1 MNKYLI
7 SFLLVFI
14 VFDAMAVVPTKIFG
28 TQTVAMVCDYNN
40 INLSDIKDTPA
51 HKYRIDNSVVL
62 INDFADWQNWNANVE
77 FGTNVY
83 LDIKNLSSKNNGQ
96 KIEHVSNTDVVNVF
110 IRDADKLYKVNF
122 SAAGSDLFFN
132 LERETDYKKVF
143 KDSRGAF
150 LENIRL
156 NHPDDKMLS
165 AMDSALTMTEINSV
179 MNSSYHF
186 NPIILM
192 NPVKTLNRAVLID
205 FLSEANDGVGADV
218 DYMFSNK
225 INNYGGR
232 VYVANKY
239 NDLFFKIGLNF
250 NRFSY
255 SDNFNDFDGI
265 AYGLD
270 VRAKQYIK
278 SFWLDGIL
286 GINRSVFNADNIYVN
301 GDISDNPKGMSEYA
315 RISIGYDIKRVS
327 DFVLS
332 PFAGL
337 MFQKSDIMGLSDSDI
352 NLHTGITGKYNFV
365 MDGIKY
371 EYGAS
376 VATDEKANWNLE
388 TKVGFMSVEDNA
400 GAYFG
405 IGAFCDEFGTNYK
418 LSINGKMYF

>member
-14 VFDAMAVVPTKIFG
+14 AFDAMAAVPIRFFG
-28 TQTVAMVCDYNN
+28 SQTVAMVCDYDN
-40 INLSDIKDTPA
+40 INLEEIKNTDA
-51 HKYRIDNSVVL
+51 DKYRIDNSVVL

-132 LERETDYKKVF
+132 LERETDYKKAL

-186 NPIILM
+186 NPIILT
-192 NPVKTLNRAVLID
+192 NPIKTLNRAVLID
-205 FLSEANDGVGADV
+205 LLSETNNGIAVDV
-218 DYMFSNK
+218 DYIFSDK

-232 VYVANKY
+232 VYIANKY

-255 SDNFNDFDGI
+255 SDNFNDFDGV

-286 GINRSVFNADNIYVN
+286 GINRSVFNADNVYVN

-371 EYGAS
+371 EYGVS

-388 TKVGFMSVEDNA
+388 TKVGFMSVEDDA
-400 GAYFG
+400 GAYVG
-405 IGAFCDEFGTNYK
+405 IDAFRDEFGTNYK

>member
-7 SFLLVFI
+7 PFLLVF
-14 VFDAMAVVPTKIFG
+14 VGVDA
-28 TQTVAMVCDYNN
+28 VAALPKEYSDGRFTAFVYNYDY
-40 INLSDIKDTPA
+40 INLDEIKAADA
-51 HKYRIDNSVVL
+51 DKYRIDNSVVY
-62 INDFADWQNWNANVE
+62 INDFYDWQNWDADVE
-77 FGTNVY
+77 FGTNVR
-83 LDIKNLSSKNNGQ
+83 LNIKNLSSKNNGQ
-96 KIEHVSNTDVVNVF
+96 KLEHISSTDVVNVS
-110 IRDADKLYKVNF
+110 DADNLYKVNL
-122 SAAGSDLFFN
+122 STAGSDLFVN
-132 LERETDYKKVF
+132 LVRETDYQKVF

-156 NHPDDKMLS
+156 NHPDDKMLV
-165 AMDSALTMTEINSV
+165 AMDNALTMTEVNSI
-179 MNSSYHF
+179 MDSSYHF
-186 NPIILM
+186 YPMILM

-205 FLSEANDGVGADV
+205 FLSEANDGVSVDV

-232 VYVANKY
+232 VYIANKY

-255 SDNFNDFDGI
+255 SDNFNDFDGV

-286 GINRSVFNADNIYVN
+286 GINRAAFNADNIYVN
-301 GDISDNPKGMSEYA
+301 GDVSDNPKGMSEYA

-371 EYGAS
+371 EYAAS
-376 VATDEKANWNLE
+376 IATDEKANWNVE
-388 TKVGFMSVEDNA
+388 TNIGFVSVVDDA
-400 GAYFG
+400 GAYVG
-405 IGAFCDEFGTNYK
+405 IGAFRDEFGTNYK